1 MASIRPVPNES
12 KIPVGV
18 MLAGKYRVTREIGRG
33 GMAAVYEAE
42 QVALGK
48 RIAIKVLAQ
57 ELQHSNIVIER
68 FFREARA
75 AASVQSPY
83 IVDVYD
89 SGRLEDG
96 RPFIAMEYLDGES
109 LYDRMARIRLIDPV
123 TTCRIISH
131 CAKGLMKAHAAGIVH
146 RDLKP
151 ENIFIVK
158 SEDGEEIAKLL
169 DFGLAKFYAPV
180 KTDEKTARLTRE
192 GAVFGTPAYMS
203 PEQVKGQGNVDH
215 RADLWAL
222 GCMAYECLIG
232 RPVWNTDQGVAM
244 TFAAI
249 ATQPIP
255 TPSKIRPDL
264 PPAFDAWFKHALE
277 RDPEKRFQ
285 SAKELADTLKD
296 ALLGPGSGSVSY
308 VNISDIDE
316 IEAQPVHEPSHSDE
330 ETIALTKPA
339 VLASA
344 QQSSVEVTEK
354 TRPPNL
360 SATEMPP
367 TAATPAFRAPPKTSP
382 LRWAFSFAVLIG
394 GVVAVGYVWVKDL
407 KVQVLTPLV
416 TSSATAA
423 ATPTGSGAPTGPA
436 LDEPK
441 WGQAIADGQQL
452 FTKGD
457 YAGAQKKFKEA
468 LDAGGGSVAKAYL
481 DQSKAA
487 QTSTGPCKMVTFTRP
502 RFDTK
507 TNASRPAI
515 AQALHG
521 PVMVW
526 TDDHE
531 TREHDHVY
539 SVLLDEFG
547 RATSAARDVTPEASD
562 AQKPS
567 LIATGDRVAMLYWDR
582 GGHDAGVRARW
593 LDADGRIA
601 GASSAVGAQRSGHFW
616 PSFDKSPDGFV
627 VVWQDDRD
635 KENADLFFRKL
646 TGELEP
652 IGNEVRLTDYTGLT
666 LAKVPQVRVP
676 TVAVASN
683 AVFVAYKLERET
695 QHFAMRMRI
704 SLDDPTLKNGLDEQ
718 PAGTGR
724 VKKERELGD
733 VKVINEDKTPADAPI
748 IACGAEGCFVAW
760 HSEQGGSNVALVE
773 PAQGKVLWRKKLST
787 TGGHPSL
794 GVSEGGQ
801 TMIGWFDKG
810 MVHISTLTRDG
821 VGKDSAFAKVS
832 GEPPRP
838 WIAPGKNKNEWLVA
852 WEDFDGGRSEVEAAK
867 VVCSP

>member
-1 MASIRPVPNES
+1 MPNES

-18 MLAGKYRVTREIGRG
+18 LLAGKYRVLREIGRG

-48 RIAIKVLAQ
+48 RVAVKVLAQ

-96 RPFIAMEYLDGES
+96 RPFIAMEFLDGES
-109 LYDRMARIRLIDPV
+109 LYDRMARIRLIDPT

-131 CAKGLMKAHAAGIVH
+131 CAKALMKAHAAGIVH

-158 SEDGEEIAKLL
+158 SEDGEEISKLL

-255 TPSKIRPDL
+255 IPSKVRPDL
-264 PPAFDAWFKHALE
+264 PPAFDDWFRHALE
-277 RDPEKRFQ
+277 RDPNKRFQ
-285 SAKELADTLKD
+285 TAKELADTLKD

-308 VNISDIDE
+308 VNISDLDE
-316 IEAQPVHEPSHSDE
+316 IEAQPVPPSNAPPADSSSDDA
-330 ETIALTKPA
+330 TIALTNA
-339 VLASA
+339 VSVSVGGQNSA
-344 QQSSVEVTEK
+344 ETVK
-354 TRPPNL
+354 TRPPNA

-367 TAATPAFRAPPKTSP
+367 TAATPAFARPPRTSAM
-382 LRWAFSFAVLIG
+382 RWVFSAMILLG
-394 GVVAVGYVWVKDL
+394 GAAAVGWVWVKQL

-416 TSSATAA
+416 VSSSTAPVATSS
-423 ATPTGSGAPTGPA
+423 SAPTGPA

-441 WGQAIADGQQL
+441 WGSIIGDGQQL
-452 FTKGD
+452 FASGD

-468 LDAGGGSVAKAYL
+468 LDAGGASVAKAYL
-481 DQSKAA
+481 EQTKAA
-487 QTSTGPCKMVTFTRP
+487 LANTGACKMVTFSHP
-502 RFDTK
+502 RFDTH
-507 TNASRPAI
+507 TNAFRPTI

-521 PVMVW
+521 PVMLW

-531 TREHDHVY
+531 TKDHDHVY
-539 SVLLDEFG
+539 SVLLDDAG
-547 RATSAARDVTPEASD
+547 RATSAPRDVTPEAFD
-562 AQKPS
+562 AEKPS
-567 LIATGDRVAMLYWDR
+567 VIAAGDRVAMLYWDR

-601 GASSAVGAQRSGHFW
+601 GASSAVGAARAGHFW
-616 PSFDKSPDGFV
+616 PSFDKAPDGFV

-646 TGELEP
+646 NGELEP
-652 IGNEVRLTDYTGLT
+652 QGNEIRLTDYTGPS
-666 LAKVPQVRVP
+666 LAKIPQVRVP

-683 AVFVAYKLERET
+683 AVFVAYKLERES

-704 SLDDPTLKNGLDEQ
+704 PLDDPSLKNGLDEQ
-718 PAGTGR
+718 VGGSR
-724 VKKERELGD
+724 VKKDRELGD
-733 VKVINEDKTPADAPI
+733 VKVINEDKAPADAPI

-794 GVSEGGQ
+794 GVSENGQ

-810 MVHISTLTRDG
+810 FVHLATLTRDG
-821 VGKDSAFAKVS
+821 VGKDSAFARVNGDS
-832 GEPPRP
+832 PRP
-838 WIAPGKNKNEWLVA
+838 WIAPGKNKNEWLVS
-852 WEDFDGGRSEVEAAK
+852 WENFDDKRADVEAAK

>member
-1 MASIRPVPNES
+1 
-12 KIPVGV
+12 
-18 MLAGKYRVTREIGRG
+18 MLAGKYRVLREIGRG

-48 RIAIKVLAQ
+48 RVAVKVLAA

-109 LYDRMARIRLIDPV
+109 LYDRMARIRIIDAT

-203 PEQVKGQGNVDH
+203 PEQVKGQGNVDQ

-249 ATQPIP
+249 ATQPLP
-255 TPSKIRPDL
+255 VPSKIRPDL
-264 PPAFDAWFKHALE
+264 PSAFDEWFKHALE
-277 RDPEKRFQ
+277 RDPNKRFQ
-285 SAKELADTLKD
+285 SAKELAESLKNS
-296 ALLGPGSGSVSY
+296 LLGPVPGPVSY
-308 VNISDIDE
+308 VNISNIDD
-316 IEAQPVHEPSHSDE
+316 IEAQGDDDA
-330 ETIALTKPA
+330 TIALANPITAPA
-339 VLASA
+339 SGEQSVPDEATVRGPPPMLAA
-344 QQSSVEVTEK
+344 PP
-354 TRPPNL
+354 RPVNL

-367 TAATPAFRAPPKTSP
+367 TASTPAMGAPPKTSP
-382 LRWAFSFAVLIG
+382 IRWAFAGLVLTAG
-394 GVVAVGYVWVKDL
+394 LASVGWVWVKHL
-407 KVQVLTPLV
+407 KVQVLAPTIVSTATQATAP
-416 TSSATAA
+416 TSTGSSAT
-423 ATPTGSGAPTGPA
+423 GPA
-436 LDEPK
+436 IEIPK
-441 WGQAIADGQQL
+441 WGSLIGEGQQM
-452 FTKGD
+452 FGSGD
-457 YAGAQKKFKEA
+457 MAGAQKKFK
-468 LDAGGGSVAKAYL
+468 DAVEGGGGSLAKWYV
-481 DQSKAA
+481 DQEKAA
-487 QTSTGPCKMVTFTRP
+487 ETGKGACKMTQFVRP
-502 RFDTK
+502 RWDTK
-507 TNASRPAI
+507 TNAARPAI
-515 AQALHG
+515 VQALHG

-531 TREHDHVY
+531 TPGKDHVY
-539 SVLLDEFG
+539 SIQLDEYG
-547 RATSAARDVTPEASD
+547 RATSAPRDVTPEAAD

-567 LIATGDRVAMLYWDR
+567 MIAVGDRVAMLYWDR
-582 GGHDAGVRARW
+582 SGREAGVRARW

-601 GASSAVGAQRSGHFW
+601 GASSAVGALRGGHFW
-616 PSFDKSPDGFV
+616 PAFDKTPEGFV

-635 KENADLFFRKL
+635 RENADLFFRKL
-646 TGELEP
+646 NAELEP
-652 IGNEVRLTDYTGLT
+652 QGNEVRLTDYTGPSLVK
-666 LAKVPQVRVP
+666 AAQVRVP
-676 TVAVASN
+676 SVAVASN
-683 AVFVAYKLERET
+683 AVFVAYKLEREN
-695 QHFAMRMRI
+695 QHMVMRMRI
-704 SLDDPTLKNGLDEQ
+704 PLDDISLARGLEEPNITKARKD
-718 PAGTGR
+718 
-724 VKKERELGD
+724 RELGD
-733 VKVINEDKTPADAPI
+733 VKVVNEDKVGGDAPI
-748 IACGAEGCFVAW
+748 IDCGSEGCFIAW
-760 HSEQGGSNVALVE
+760 HGDRGGVFVALVE
-773 PAQGKVLWRKKLST
+773 PAQGKVLWHRNVSAN
-787 TGGHPSL
+787 GGHPSL
-794 GVSEGGQ
+794 GVGADGQ
-801 TMIGWFDKG
+801 MVIAWFEKGWVR
-810 MVHISTLTRDG
+810 MTTVTRDG
-821 VGKDSAFAKVS
+821 VGKESSFARVS

-852 WEDFDGGRSEVEAAK
+852 WEDFDGQRSEVEAAK
-867 VVCSP
+867 VVCAP